1 MGRAAGLLADH
12 VIVTTDNPRYES
24 PEKIADEIVEGIE
37 REHAFYEI
45 ILDRRKAVERAVE
58 MAEEKDIVV
67 IAGKGH
73 ESYQEIG
80 SMRYHMDDRELVLE
94 AIKKRHQTESE
105 EK

>member
-1 MGRAAGLLADH
+1 
-12 VIVTTDNPRYES
+12 
-24 PEKIADEIVEGIE
+24 
-37 REHAFYEI
+37 
-45 ILDRRKAVERAVE
+45 
-58 MAEEKDIVV
+58 MAEPGDILV